1 MPLLTSGEPSFAS
14 MLWPS
19 CSPYPPYH
27 AQEDA
32 ALTRVIV
39 IGAPGKMGR
48 RVIDLMR
55 ADAEL
60 ALVGAVAHAAHPAL
74 GRDAGEVAGGG
85 TLGIR
90 LTYDLTTILPQADV
104 VIDFSVPAATIDA
117 LRLVA
122 DFQKAMVIG
131 TTGFTASQRAEIGS
145 LSKTIQCFMAPNMSL
160 GVNVLFQVLRQAAT
174 LLGTDYDVEILE
186 AHHRTKVDAP
196 SGTALRMAAIVAE
209 THGRSLDHVAVYGR
223 QGMVGRRSQTEI
235 GIHALRAG
243 DIVGEHTVIFGGI
256 GERLELVHR
265 TQSRDTFAQGAI
277 RAAKWIVQQAPGLYS
292 MEDLLRLA

>member
-1 MPLLTSGEPSFAS
+1 MI
-14 MLWPS
+14 
-19 CSPYPPYH
+19 
-27 AQEDA
+27 
-32 ALTRVIV
+32 RVIV
-39 IGAPGKMGR
+39 IGAPGRMGR
-48 RVIDLMR
+48 RVIDLLR
-55 ADAEL
+55 TDAEL
-60 ALVGAVAHAAHPAL
+60 ALVGALAYAAHPAL

-85 TLGIR
+85 PLGIR
-90 LTYDLTTILPQADV
+90 LTHDLTSILPQADV

-131 TTGFTASQRAEIGS
+131 TTGFTASQRTEIAD
-145 LSKTIQCFMAPNMSL
+145 LSKTIRCFMAPNMSV
-160 GVNVLFQVLRQAAT
+160 GVNVLFQVLRQVAI
-174 LLGTDYDVEILE
+174 LLGADYDVEIME

-209 THGRSLDHVAVYGR
+209 TQGRSLDDVAVYGR
-223 QGMVGRRSQTEI
+223 QGMVGQRSHTEI
-235 GIHALRAG
+235 GIQAIRAG

-277 RAAKWIVQQAPGLYS
+277 RAAKWIVQQSPGLYS
-292 MEDLLRLA
+292 MENLLQLT